1 MVKNNFE
8 ILLSYI
14 KPILDFCGIFIDENG
29 ILRPFGDPTKSLTY
43 KDEKNKLTKII
54 KYPRNIQE
62 WKQFKDEETTE
73 IFNPFVI
80 TRHIIFLAD
89 LIKNE
94 LTLLFSNEDECE
106 NDDDDLLIEFED
118 DDEIVQMEIPVE
130 LQRDEVDGKFI
141 FSFVRFNK
149 KTRFYETIVSAEHE
163 NMNSALYILMLET
176 IKKFQPNE
184 FKKTNETI
192 LLKHNYDKILS
203 SIERVLKH
211 ISDEKK
217 IYSKKFY
224 EDQKDEEKL
233 NNKDI
238 SGYDDEVVDIKDYN
252 DEYFIFKSTIDGAVF
267 EEFLEEDELIVFPE
281 YISKKEMIK
290 PITNE
295 EIKEI
300 IDSYEYKN
308 EWMPEIDEIVLNS

>member
-1 MVKNNFE
+1 MAQNNFE
-8 ILLSYI
+8 LLLSYI
-14 KPILDFCGIFIDENG
+14 NPILNFCGIFIDKDG
-29 ILRPFGDPTKSLTY
+29 VIRPFGDPTKSFTY
-43 KDEKNKLTKII
+43 KDDKNKLIKTI

-80 TRHIIFLAD
+80 NRHIIFLAD
-89 LIKNE
+89 IMKNE

-106 NDDDDLLIEFED
+106 DNDLSVEFED
-118 DDEIVQMEIPVE
+118 DDEIVQMEIPIE
-130 LQRDEVDGKFI
+130 LQRDEVDGKFV

-149 KTRFYETIVSAEHE
+149 ETGSYETIVSAEHE

-176 IKKFQPNE
+176 IKKFKPNE
-184 FKKTNETI
+184 IKKTNETI

-203 SIERVLKH
+203 TIERILKR

-217 IYSKKFY
+217 LYSKKFY

-238 SGYDDEVVDIKDYN
+238 SGHDDELIDIKDYD
-252 DEYFIFKSTIDGAVF
+252 DEYFIFKSTIDGALF
-267 EEFLEEDELIVFPE
+267 EEFLEDDELIVFPE
-281 YISKKEMIK
+281 YISKQEMIK

-300 IDSYEYKN
+300 MDSYEYKN